1 MKNKCFHFI
10 TKNVSEIQK
19 ELFFGPLDEETIDE
33 NVFVIFDP
41 DKWIMAHLLHHVGIF
56 KSVTQ
61 ARKNGWDKPI
71 PKGFRFFPVGSKAKK
86 QTFYVLN
93 I

>member
-1 MKNKCFHFI
+1 MFHFI
-10 TKNVSEIQK
+10 TKNVKPKDID
-19 ELFFGPLDEETIDE
+19 LFFGPLVDDLIEDDI
-33 NVFVIFDP
+33 FVVFDP

-56 KSVTQ
+56 KSITQ

-71 PKGFRFFPVGSKAKK
+71 PKGFNFFDVGKKAKK

>member
-1 MKNKCFHFI
+1 MFHFI
-10 TKNVSEIQK
+10 TENVKPKDID
-19 ELFFGPLDEETIDE
+19 LFFGPLVDDIIEDDIFIT
-33 NVFVIFDP
+33 FDP
-41 DKWIMAHLLHHVGIF
+41 DKWIMAHLLHHIGIF
-56 KSVTQ
+56 KSITQ

-71 PKGFRFFPVGSKAKK
+71 PKGFNFFDVGKKAKK

>member
-10 TKNVSEIQK
+10 TKDVTEIHK

-33 NVFVIFDP
+33 DVFIEFDS
-41 DKWIMAHLLHHVGIF
+41 DKWIMAHLLHQVGIF
-56 KSVTQ
+56 KSITQ
-61 ARKNGWDKPI
+61 ARKNGWDKSI
-71 PKGFRFFPVGSKAKK
+71 PKGFNFFNVGSKAKK

>member
-1 MKNKCFHFI
+1 MAMGRNMFHFI
-10 TKNVSEIQK
+10 TKNVTDEDKS
-19 ELFFGPLDEETIDE
+19 LFFGVMGE
-33 NVFVIFDP
+33 NDIFVDFDP

-56 KSVTQ
+56 KSITQ

-71 PKGFRFFPVGSKAKK
+71 PEGFNFFKVGSKAKK

-93 I
+93 IL